1 MISVETSAKPKED
14 VESRSFSTAAVHR
27 AKRLGKPNWSV
38 FPLVHTPYDF
48 YERI

>member
-1 MISVETSAKPKED
+1 VISVGTSRKPAEP
-14 VESRSFSTAAVHR
+14 VQNRYLSTAAVHR
-27 AKRLGKPNWSV
+27 VIPLGKPIRSV

>member
-1 MISVETSAKPKED
+1 VGTSRNARQP
-14 VESRSFSTAAVHR
+14 VESGVFSTGTVHR
-27 AKRLGKPNWSV
+27 AIALGEPERSV

>member
-1 MISVETSAKPKED
+1 VISVGISRKPFEP
-14 VESRSFSTAAVHR
+14 VQNRSFSTAAVHR
-27 AKRLGKPNWSV
+27 PIPLRKPIRSV

>member
-1 MISVETSAKPKED
+1 VDTCRNTLEPVEILL
-14 VESRSFSTAAVHR
+14 FSTASIHR
-27 AKRLGKPNWSV
+27 ATPLGKPVRSV